1 MHGILTTP
9 ARPDTGLWKRIPLV
23 IRAVLVGLLVTE
35 VGIAVWGVFLA
46 TAPLPIAL
54 VATPALLVLYWLFF
68 SGRIFWPTTMETR
81 RENFRAV
88 SLSPAI
94 WTVGLGAAALFVVV
108 LESSIFM
115 LFRLIPYPA
124 EQFEPLPMLGDVPTA
139 WLWAAGIVASLVAG
153 ICEETGFRG
162 YIQRPLEL
170 RYGPAVAIVI
180 TTAAFAALHLNQPWA
195 NTLLLPILLASTM
208 LGALAYAAR
217 SLIPGIVGHA
227 VMDVFN
233 FAYWWWHLIGTYDKS
248 TIFETGFDFDFAA
261 WSATLAASLTLFVLA
276 VLKLL
281 ALRQAPQPVDG
292 DSPKAGPQRA

>member
-1 MHGILTTP
+1 MMHGLLTTP
-9 ARPDTGLWKRIPLV
+9 GRPDMGLWNRIPLV
-23 IRAVLVGLLVTE
+23 IRAILVGLLVAE
-35 VGIAVWGVFLA
+35 VGIAVWGALLA
-46 TAPLPIAL
+46 TAPPIAL

-94 WTVGLGAAALFVVV
+94 WTWGLGAAALFVVA
-108 LESSIFM
+108 LESSIFT

-124 EQFEPLPMLGDVPTA
+124 EQFPPLPMLRDVPTA

-162 YIQRPLEL
+162 YIQRPLEV
-170 RYGPAVAIVI
+170 RYGPSVAIAI
-180 TTAAFAALHLNQPWA
+180 TSVAFAALHLNQPWA
-195 NTLLLPILLASTM
+195 VTLMLPILLAGAM
-208 LGALAYAAR
+208 LGVLAYAAQ
-217 SLIPGIVGHA
+217 SLVPGIVGHA

-248 TIFETGFDFDFAA
+248 TIFETGIDFDFAA
-261 WSATLAASLTLFVLA
+261 WAATLAASLTLFVLA
-276 VLKLL
+276 VLRLL
-281 ALRQAPQPVDG
+281 ALRQQPHCADG
-292 DSPKAGPQRA
+292 DSPAGGH